1 MDINV
6 KLIQVFPV
14 QTITS
19 RDGSKS
25 WQKQEFLTE
34 TIDNSQYPRK
44 ICFTLFGDNRVGI
57 VDQYQPNTLIN
68 VSFDLQSR
76 ESNGRW
82 FSNCLSLIDS
92 AWEHPVIMIPP
103 ISKAASLF
111 IPDRKHRRMPFAS
124 FPNQI
129 DFAAIPRESCDTV
142 LARSSVSRRS
152 FLLHPLYRIAPE
164 STMSPPFCSSPLR
177 FTISLIF
184 SMQH

>member
-19 RDGSKS
+19 RDGIKS

-82 FSNCLSLIDS
+82 FSSID
-92 AWEHPVIMIPP
+92 AWRVGPATTVEAPMAAPAPVAATVQPQAAVNPP
-103 ISKAASLF
+103 QGAQPAAAASTEDSTDDL
-111 IPDRKHRRMPFAS
+111 PF
-124 FPNQI
+124 
-129 DFAAIPRESCDTV
+129 
-142 LARSSVSRRS
+142 
-152 FLLHPLYRIAPE
+152 
-164 STMSPPFCSSPLR
+164 
-177 FTISLIF
+177 
-184 SMQH
+184 

>member
-82 FSNCLSLIDS
+82 FSSID
-92 AWEHPVIMIPP
+92 AWRVGAATTVAAPMAAPAPVAATVQPQAAVNPP
-103 ISKAASLF
+103 QGAQPAAAASAEDSTDDL
-111 IPDRKHRRMPFAS
+111 PF
-124 FPNQI
+124 
-129 DFAAIPRESCDTV
+129 
-142 LARSSVSRRS
+142 
-152 FLLHPLYRIAPE
+152 
-164 STMSPPFCSSPLR
+164 
-177 FTISLIF
+177 
-184 SMQH
+184 

>member
-82 FSNCLSLIDS
+82 FSSID
-92 AWEHPVIMIPP
+92 AWRVGPATTVEAPAAATVQPQAAVNPP
-103 ISKAASLF
+103 QGAQPAAAASTEESADDL
-111 IPDRKHRRMPFAS
+111 PF
-124 FPNQI
+124 
-129 DFAAIPRESCDTV
+129 
-142 LARSSVSRRS
+142 
-152 FLLHPLYRIAPE
+152 
-164 STMSPPFCSSPLR
+164 
-177 FTISLIF
+177 
-184 SMQH
+184 

>member
-68 VSFDLQSR
+68 VSLDLQSR
-76 ESNGRW
+76 APNGRW
-82 FSNCLSLIDS
+82 FSSIH
-92 AWEHPVIMIPP
+92 AWTAGPATAVEAPMAAPAPVAATVQPQAAVNPP
-103 ISKAASLF
+103 QGAQPAAAASAEDSTDDL
-111 IPDRKHRRMPFAS
+111 PF
-124 FPNQI
+124 
-129 DFAAIPRESCDTV
+129 
-142 LARSSVSRRS
+142 
-152 FLLHPLYRIAPE
+152 
-164 STMSPPFCSSPLR
+164 
-177 FTISLIF
+177 
-184 SMQH
+184 

>member
-82 FSNCLSLIDS
+82 SSHN
-92 AWEHPVIMIPP
+92 
-103 ISKAASLF
+103 
-111 IPDRKHRRMPFAS
+111 RRGS
-124 FPNQI
+124 YGG
-129 DFAAIPRESCDTV
+129 T
-142 LARSSVSRRS
+142 
-152 FLLHPLYRIAPE
+152 
-164 STMSPPFCSSPLR
+164 CSSSGYSSATGGSQPSTR
-177 FTISLIF
+177 CTAS
-184 SMQH
+184 SSQHRGKR

>member
-82 FSNCLSLIDS
+82 FSSID
-92 AWEHPVIMIPP
+92 AWRVAPATTVEAPMAAPAPAAAIVQPQAAVNPP
-103 ISKAASLF
+103 QGAQPAAAAASTEESADDL
-111 IPDRKHRRMPFAS
+111 PF
-124 FPNQI
+124 
-129 DFAAIPRESCDTV
+129 
-142 LARSSVSRRS
+142 
-152 FLLHPLYRIAPE
+152 
-164 STMSPPFCSSPLR
+164 
-177 FTISLIF
+177 
-184 SMQH
+184 

>member
-82 FSNCLSLIDS
+82 FSSID
-92 AWEHPVIMIPP
+92 AWRVGPATTVEAPMAAPAAPVAATVQPQAAVNPP
-103 ISKAASLF
+103 QGAQPVAAASTEESADDL
-111 IPDRKHRRMPFAS
+111 PF
-124 FPNQI
+124 
-129 DFAAIPRESCDTV
+129 
-142 LARSSVSRRS
+142 
-152 FLLHPLYRIAPE
+152 
-164 STMSPPFCSSPLR
+164 
-177 FTISLIF
+177 
-184 SMQH
+184 